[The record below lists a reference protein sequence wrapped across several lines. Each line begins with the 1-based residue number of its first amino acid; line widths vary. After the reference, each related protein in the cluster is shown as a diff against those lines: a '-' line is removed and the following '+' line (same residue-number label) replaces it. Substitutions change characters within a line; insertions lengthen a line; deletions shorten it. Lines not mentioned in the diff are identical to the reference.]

1 MNSRLI
7 IFLFAAV
14 LFSCEDSISEFQSE
28 NFVKYFSSGYESR
41 GVDVTELSDGNYIL
55 TGYDNQEAA
64 DHQLLVVKVDEN
76 GNQIWYGIYGQEGV
90 DETGRVVQEV
100 SDGLLIAGVADSAGF
115 SRPFI
120 LKAGP
125 TGDSLW
131 YRSFGR
137 ADWDIE
143 LQDIVLDE
151 VSIYVAGYALQA
163 GNTETGYYTAKLT
176 LSGDLVWERNYYANS
191 GSLFRRIFMLEENIL
206 LVGDDGNE
214 DKISI
219 VTAAR
224 GSGNPIDFNNLEI
237 TGETLADALLAGD
250 ALYVLANAASG
261 TLLYK
266 LNSAYTAD
274 WQTASISAV
283 TGKAVVQHQEGAFL
297 ILGESTAEGNK
308 LITAISTDGSG
319 EATYGPDLFRTIPG
333 TISKVRSTAD
343 NGLIIIGSTNATY
356 GTSAQLIKTGVD
368 LFLLK
373 P

>member
-1 MNSRLI
+1 ML
-7 IFLFAAV
+7 AAT
-14 LFSCEDSISEFQSE
+14 LFSCEDTVSEFQSE
-28 NFVKYFSSGYESR
+28 NFVKYFGSGYESR
-41 GVDVTELSDGNYIL
+41 GFDVTVLSDGNYVF
-55 TGYDNQEAA
+55 TGYDNREDA
-64 DHQLLVVKVDEN
+64 DDQLLVVKVDEN
-76 GNQIWYGIYGQEGV
+76 GNQLWSGTYGQEGV
-90 DETGRVVQEV
+90 DETGRVVKEV
-100 SDGLLIAGVADSAGF
+100 SDGLLIAGVADSAGVI
-115 SRPFI
+115 RPFI

-125 TGDSLW
+125 DGDSLW

-143 LQDIVLDE
+143 VQDIVLDE
-151 VSIYVAGYALQA
+151 AYIYVAGYALQA
-163 GNTETGYYTAKLT
+163 GNTGTDYYTAKLT
-176 LSGDLVWERNYYANS
+176 LSGDPVWERNYYANS
-191 GSLFRRIFMLEENIL
+191 GSLFRRIFLLEENIL

-219 VTAAR
+219 VTAAK
-224 GSGNPIDFNNLEI
+224 GSGNPIDFNNLET

-274 WQTASISAV
+274 WQSAPVGSV
-283 TGKAVVQHQEGAFL
+283 TGKAVVAQQDGAFL
-297 ILGESTAEGNK
+297 VLGESTVEGNK
-308 LITAISTDGSG
+308 LINAISIDGSG
-319 EATYGPDLFRTIPG
+319 VATYGPDLFRTILG
-333 TISKVRSTAD
+333 SISRVRSTED

-356 GTSAQLIKTGVD
+356 GTNAQLIKTGAD